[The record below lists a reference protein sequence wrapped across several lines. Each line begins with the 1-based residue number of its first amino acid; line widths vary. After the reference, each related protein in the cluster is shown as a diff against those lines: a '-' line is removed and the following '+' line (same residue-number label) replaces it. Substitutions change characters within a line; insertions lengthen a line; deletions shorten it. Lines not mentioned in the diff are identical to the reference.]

1 MKISVYC
8 IKDDYLGFQT
18 PFCSMNDASAN
29 RDFELLLTKDV
40 SVYSQHKNLFN
51 LYRIAQFDSESGEL
65 TQDMEFIQNGSVFD
79 RKEK

>member
-1 MKISVYC
+1 MKIPVYC

-18 PFCSMNDASAN
+18 PFCSMNDAAAN

-51 LYRIAQFDSESGEL
+51 LHRIAMFDTESGEL
-65 TQDMEFIQNGSVFD
+65 TPDMEFIQNGSVFD